1 MPRRKVR
8 KVGKSCRNSSKRS
21 TMSTTPKGF
30 DGSLNHACMGDAN
43 GNHWN
48 KRWIIDQFFKLV
60 SKIESMN
67 VHVHA
72 WDKIKLI
79 KATRIHNIEIKWAE
93 DLKQCL
99 LNGCF
104 LSHGQFSL
112 PTSVRQFPASNVD
125 CYVSLY
131 IYRCIIQGSFAQLQ
145 VIMQKLLNFEPSCL
159 LSHGDWKTVYW
170 HCCQKAFGHECAQ
183 GFLPII
189 AGKQSQKY
197 YIYI

>member
-1 MPRRKVR
+1 MPGGLLMPRRKVR

-125 CYVSLY
+125 CYVNLY
-131 IYRCIIQGSFAQLQ
+131 IYIDVLFRVALPNCKWSCRSFWTLNPTACSAMVTGRQCIDT
-145 VIMQKLLNFEPSCL
+145 VVKRLLAMSVPKVSCL
-159 LSHGDWKTVYW
+159 
-170 HCCQKAFGHECAQ
+170 
-183 GFLPII
+183 
-189 AGKQSQKY
+189 
-197 YIYI
+197 